1 MEDKLKIIAKTFGE
15 EKFKF
20 NEDLK
25 YHTALRT
32 GGVASLYSVSFSQK
46 EIIKLVTICND
57 LNVNFE
63 IIGTGSKIAFSDK
76 GFSGLVIKNRT
87 RDISTIS
94 VKGKVTRAGIGVEE
108 AILEVDSGV
117 SIDKF
122 IEYLD
127 KENLSSEEFKGIPG
141 TIGGNIFVSE
151 ILQNR
156 AKSIKVLDLNLEVE
170 QIQSS
175 ELSLKNHIVLSVIFK
190 IEAKIRL

>member
-1 MEDKLKIIAKTFGE
+1 MHEKLRIITKTFGE

-20 NEDLK
+20 NENLK
-25 YHTALRT
+25 YQTALQKDRT
-32 GGVASLYSVSFSQK
+32 AALFFVSFSQK
-46 EIIKLVTICND
+46 ELVKLITICSELD
-57 LNVNFE
+57 VPY
-63 IIGTGSKIAFSDK
+63 IVIGTGSKVVFSDDD
-76 GFSGLVIKNRT
+76 FPGLVIKNRT
-87 RDISTIS
+87 RDIATIS
-94 VKGKVTRAGIGVEE
+94 VKGKVTRVGIGVEE
-108 AILEVDSGV
+108 AVLEVDSGV

-127 KENLSSEEFKGIPG
+127 KEKLSSEEFKATSG

-170 QIQSS
+170 QIQPS

-190 IEAKIRL
+190 IKAK